1 MIRRLKT
8 AQQEKDVIMKIWLD
22 ATVEAH
28 HFIEK
33 DYWHENYDTVK
44 NVYLPQSETFV
55 LVEDGNILGFISIL
69 NKGYIGALFIDI
81 NHQGKGIG
89 RKLIEYAQRQYREL
103 TLAVYKDNDQA
114 VRFYKNNG
122 FKIISEQLNT
132 ETSKLEYIMNV
143 KG

>member
-8 AQQEKDVIMKIWLD
+8 AQQEIDIMKIWLD
-22 ATVEAH
+22 STVEAH

-33 DYWHENYDTVK
+33 DYWYENYDMVK

-55 LVEDGNILGFISIL
+55 FIEDENILGFISIL

-114 VRFYKNNG
+114 VRFYNKNG